1 MRPAALGLRLGPV
14 VLIGLFLA
22 GDIGG
27 SAAERPW
34 VEVRSPHFVVA
45 SNSREGAARSIL
57 WQFEQI
63 RAMVEK
69 LWPWAQ
75 VDPDRPILVLAV
87 RDEASMKAL
96 APESWEMKGDVRPT
110 SIFVGGPDRYYVAL
124 RTDVEAEDREGI
136 NPYVNSY
143 WSYVGLVLAS
153 SAGHELPLWFHRG
166 LTSVLSNM
174 LVREDGI
181 HLGRVIPWHLQWLN
195 AGSRLKLRELV
206 TIDRQSPWY
215 NESVRL
221 EVFDAQSWAFAHFL
235 MFADKGA
242 HQQKLNRYA
251 SLLSAGNAP
260 AAALE
265 EALGNVDSYEL
276 GFADYFGRQLNGYA
290 EVDIDVRIRREDF
303 TARPLTPGEA
313 AAASAAF
320 HVAMRRPV
328 EARTLVAEARKTEAS
343 AAASYEVEGV
353 LLDSAGQTEA
363 ARSAFAKAV
372 ELDSKSSYAYY
383 RLAMIMWSTKPDAE
397 SLSRIEALLDR
408 AAALNPRSSTSFA
421 LLADARIRLDRANTA
436 LTPAHR
442 AVAVEPGNS
451 DHRLTL
457 ARVLW
462 ALVRSDEALTQAR
475 TGLALAKTDRERS
488 NAQELLD
495 YLAKNPRSGTPK
507 NDGTTR

>member
-1 MRPAALGLRLGPV
+1 VRPAALGLRLRPV

-22 GDIGG
+22 GETWS

-34 VEVRSPHFVVA
+34 IEVRSPHFVVA
-45 SNSREGAARSIL
+45 SNSGEGAARSIL

-63 RAMVEK
+63 RAVVEK

-96 APESWEMKGDVRPT
+96 APESWEKKGAVRPT
-110 SIFVGGPDRYYVAL
+110 SIFVSGPDRYYVAL

-166 LTSVLSNM
+166 LTSVLSNT
-174 LVREDGI
+174 LVRKDGI
-181 HLGRVIPWHLQWLN
+181 HLGRVLSWHLQRLN
-195 AGSRLKLRELV
+195 AGGRLKLRELV
-206 TIDRQSPWY
+206 TVDRKSPWY
-215 NESVRL
+215 IRSDRL

-235 MFADKGA
+235 MFGEKGA

-251 SLLSAGNAP
+251 SLLSAGKTP

-276 GFADYFGRQLNGYA
+276 AFADYSGRQLYGYA
-290 EVDIDVRIRREDF
+290 QLDIDVRIRREDF
-303 TARPLTPGEA
+303 TARPLTQGEA

-320 HVAMRRPV
+320 HAVMRRP
-328 EARTLVAEARKTEAS
+328 AEARALIDEARKSEAS
-343 AAASYEVEGV
+343 AAASYEVEGL
-353 LLDSAGQTEA
+353 LLDSAGQADA
-363 ARSAFAKAV
+363 ARAAFAKAV
-372 ELDSKSSYAYY
+372 ELDSKNFYPHY
-383 RLAMIMWSTKPDAE
+383 RLATIMWGTRPDPE
-397 SLSRIEALLDR
+397 TLSRIEALLDR
-408 AAALNPRSSTSFA
+408 AAALNPRSAASFA
-421 LLADARIRLDRANTA
+421 LLADARIRLDRASTA

-442 AVAVEPGNS
+442 AVAVDPGDS

-462 ALVRSDEALTQAR
+462 ALSRSDEAVAQAR
-475 TGLALAKTDRERS
+475 TGRALAKTDRQRS

-495 YLAKNPRSGTPK
+495 FFAKNPRSGTPK
-507 NDGTTR
+507 GAGTTR